1 MESIKKNFG
10 EVSKENGKT
19 IGFYPES
26 QLWQLKQLVF
36 TPNGKT
42 IGFFRPSRQ
51 SIDNNVN
58 SCEYGHKKSVKIT
71 SLLMESIK
79 KRIYYQRS
87 FRREQQNKV
96 IKPCFATTAVLPPSF
111 CCTASSTAALN
122 LTVGLDNR
130 KNPSSKK
137 FKSYLFQNSDHL
149 K

>member
-58 SCEYGHKKSVKIT
+58 SCEYGHKKKCENHFPRNGIHQKEFTIREVSEENSKT
-71 SLLMESIK
+71 RFLP
-79 KRIYYQRS
+79 RI
-87 FRREQQNKV
+87 
-96 IKPCFATTAVLPPSF
+96 TAVLPPSF